1 MDAEVV
7 ISQRRCA
14 EIQKLRCNTV
24 EDRKERDLACGSNQT
39 RTRAASY
46 NISSSPGSVLHEPVS
61 VSSNGFYKNN
71 LSSKVIFCVSLA
83 DEREAPLGPRTA
95 PRPPSLP
102 PLSQCLC
109 VSRRWLHPPSG
120 APISLGSYRQPE
132 SKMKREALP
141 LVNQRCCT
149 KLGNSC

>member
-24 EDRKERDLACGSNQT
+24 EDRKERDL
-39 RTRAASY
+39 ASY

-132 SKMKREALP
+132 SKMKHEALP